1 MSDALV
7 STREEQAA
15 IAKIEAAG
23 KALAEA
29 VELPEV
35 KDIRDKAEA
44 IRSYLRQQKSGL
56 QAQNA
61 AAILKIKAE
70 RRLGAMLRDM
80 EKNAGG
86 RPAANR
92 SHDVTGLAS
101 LSALGINRMA
111 SHRWQTIASVPEE
124 KFEEYLAQADT
135 TQEEITSAGAYR
147 LALRLYNRK
156 LTQPSELPA
165 GVFSCIEADPPW
177 ALDASEA
184 KSAVGQYTVMDLE
197 SIKAMGPDVQARA
210 AENSHLW
217 LWAINPML
225 PEAFDVM
232 AAWGFDYKG
241 CLTWVKTNGF
251 GTGHYL
257 RGATEHCL
265 LGVRGTL
272 ACLRNDQRTYF
283 EATRTDH
290 SRKPEGFYDI
300 LETLS
305 PGPRLRL
312 FARSQRDGWESWGDE
327 A

>member
-1 MSDALV
+1 VSDALATTDAAV
-7 STREEQAA
+7 VHVVDGATLTRTGLTITGDMPYDRWEFLGQKLRAFEGSVMWWLGDWLNYGEAAYGEKYSQA
-15 IAKIEAAG
+15 IAATDYA
-23 KALAEA
+23 
-29 VELPEV
+29 
-35 KDIRDKAEA
+35 
-44 IRSYLRQQKSGL
+44 Y
-56 QAQNA
+56 
-61 AAILKIKAE
+61 
-70 RRLGAMLRDM
+70 
-80 EKNAGG
+80 
-86 RPAANR
+86 
-92 SHDVTGLAS
+92 T
-101 LSALGINRMA
+101 
-111 SHRWQTIASVPEE
+111 T
-124 KFEEYLAQADT
+124 LAQAAWVAKAV
-135 TQEEITSAGAYR
+135 QFCNR
-147 LALRLYNRK
+147 LQNLSWSHHREVADLDPAEQDAILDKAVQHGMTRKELREFVRIYKRK
-156 LTQPSELPA
+156 LAQPAELPA

-184 KSAVGQYTVMDLE
+184 KSAIGQYTVMDLE

-272 ACLRNDQRTYF
+272 APLRNDQRTYF

>member
-1 MSDALV
+1 MDALATTDGAVVHVVDGATLTRTGLTITGDMPYERWEFLGQKLEALHASVLWWWGDWLNYGEKSYGQMYSQALDASSYSYQTLRDAAWV
-7 STREEQAA
+7 SGQLELSRRRDNLSWSHHREVASMEPAEQDA
-15 IAKIEAAG
+15 ILG
-23 KALAEA
+23 KA
-29 VELPEV
+29 VQHGMSQKELREFV
-35 KDIRDKAEA
+35 RIYK
-44 IRSYLRQQKSGL
+44 
-56 QAQNA
+56 
-61 AAILKIKAE
+61 
-70 RRLGAMLRDM
+70 
-80 EKNAGG
+80 
-86 RPAANR
+86 
-92 SHDVTGLAS
+92 
-101 LSALGINRMA
+101 
-111 SHRWQTIASVPEE
+111 
-124 KFEEYLAQADT
+124 
-135 TQEEITSAGAYR
+135 
-147 LALRLYNRK
+147 RK
-156 LTQPSELPA
+156 LTQPAELPA

-177 ALDASEA
+177 ALDASEG
-184 KSAVGQYTVMDLE
+184 KSAIGQYTVMDLE
-197 SIKAMGPDVQARA
+197 AIKAMGPDVQARA

>member
-1 MSDALV
+1 MSDALATTDQAV
-7 STREEQAA
+7 VHVVDGATLTRTGLTITGDMPYDRWEFLGQKLRAFEGSVMWWLGDWLNYGEAAYGEKYSQALDATEYSYQTLRQAA
-15 IAKIEAAG
+15 QVAKALPVFSRLNTLSWSHHQEVAGLEPAEQDAILG
-23 KALAEA
+23 KA
-29 VELPEV
+29 VQHGMSRKELREFV
-35 KDIRDKAEA
+35 RIYK
-44 IRSYLRQQKSGL
+44 
-56 QAQNA
+56 
-61 AAILKIKAE
+61 
-70 RRLGAMLRDM
+70 
-80 EKNAGG
+80 
-86 RPAANR
+86 
-92 SHDVTGLAS
+92 
-101 LSALGINRMA
+101 
-111 SHRWQTIASVPEE
+111 
-124 KFEEYLAQADT
+124 
-135 TQEEITSAGAYR
+135 
-147 LALRLYNRK
+147 RK
-156 LTQPSELPA
+156 LTQPAELPA

-197 SIKAMGPDVQARA
+197 AIKAMGPDVQARA

>member
-1 MSDALV
+1 MSDALARTDGAV
-7 STREEQAA
+7 VHIVDGATLTRTGLTISGDMPYERWEFLGQKLEALHA
-15 IAKIEAAG
+15 SVLWWWGDWLNYGEAAYG
-23 KALAEA
+23 QKYTQALDASGY
-29 VELPEV
+29 
-35 KDIRDKAEA
+35 
-44 IRSYLRQQKSGL
+44 SY
-56 QAQNA
+56 
-61 AAILKIKAE
+61 
-70 RRLGAMLRDM
+70 
-80 EKNAGG
+80 
-86 RPAANR
+86 
-92 SHDVTGLAS
+92 
-101 LSALGINRMA
+101 
-111 SHRWQTIASVPEE
+111 QT
-124 KFEEYLAQADT
+124 LAQAAWVSKALP
-135 TQEEITSAGAYR
+135 ISRR
-147 LALRLYNRK
+147 LENLSWSHHMEVASMEPAEQDAILGKASEHGMSQKELREFVRIYKRK
-156 LTQPSELPA
+156 QTQPAELPA
-165 GVFSCIEADPPW
+165 GGFCCIEADPPW

-184 KSAVGQYTVMDLE
+184 KSALGQYTVMDLE
-197 SIKAMGPDVQARA
+197 AIKAMGPDVQARA
-210 AENSHLW
+210 ADNAHLW

-225 PEAFDVM
+225 PEALDVM

-283 EATRTDH
+283 EAPRTDH

-305 PGPRLRL
+305 PGPRMRL

>member
-1 MSDALV
+1 MDYANGDSNCPRAMIAGRLANAGEGRPSETRSIDLV
-7 STREEQAA
+7 SQPQAA
-15 IAKIEAAG
+15 K
-23 KALAEA
+23 LLN
-29 VELPEV
+29 V
-35 KDIRDKAEA
+35 
-44 IRSYLRQQKSGL
+44 S
-56 QAQNA
+56 
-61 AAILKIKAE
+61 
-70 RRLGAMLRDM
+70 RRIGAMLREM
-80 EKNAGG
+80 PMHGG
-86 RPAANR
+86 DRK
-92 SHDVTGLAS
+92 SSFHDES
-101 LSALGINRMA
+101 LIPTLSDLGINYTA
-111 SHRWQTIASVPEE
+111 SHRWQVMAGPDDETFGAWVAEMVN
-124 KFEEYLAQADT
+124 ADA
-135 TQEEITSAGAYR
+135 EITEAAWYR
-147 LALRLYNRK
+147 YAWRRE
-156 LTQPSELPA
+156 QPDRPEPVELPA

-184 KSAVGQYTVMDLE
+184 KSAIGQYTVMDLE
-197 SIKAMGPDVQARA
+197 AIKAMGPDVQARA
-210 AENSHLW
+210 ADNAHLW

-225 PEAFDVM
+225 PEALDVM

-283 EATRTDH
+283 EAPRTDH

-305 PGPRLRL
+305 PGPRMRL

>member
-1 MSDALV
+1 MSDALATTDGAV
-7 STREEQAA
+7 VHVVDGATLTRTGLTITGDMPYDRWEFLGQKLRAFEGSVMWWLGDWLNYGERNYGEAYSQA
-15 IAKIEAAG
+15 IAATDYAYQTVADAAWVANKCEVSRRRENLSWSHHREVAG
-23 KALAEA
+23 LEPSTQDAL
-29 VELPEV
+29 L
-35 KDIRDKAEA
+35 DKAVQHGMTRKE
-44 IRSYLRQQKSGL
+44 LREFVRIYKR
-56 QAQNA
+56 
-61 AAILKIKAE
+61 K
-70 RRLGAMLRDM
+70 
-80 EKNAGG
+80 
-86 RPAANR
+86 
-92 SHDVTGLAS
+92 
-101 LSALGINRMA
+101 
-111 SHRWQTIASVPEE
+111 
-124 KFEEYLAQADT
+124 LAQPA
-135 TQEEITSAGAYR
+135 
-147 LALRLYNRK
+147 
-156 LTQPSELPA
+156 ELPA

-184 KSAVGQYTVMDLE
+184 KSAIGQYTVMDLE
-197 SIKAMGPDVQARA
+197 AIKAMGPDVQARA

-283 EATRTDH
+283 EAARTDH
-290 SRKPEGFYDI
+290 SRKPDCFYDI

>member
-1 MSDALV
+1 MKTVELARTDGAVVHVVDGATL
-7 STREEQAA
+7 TRTGLTITGDMPYERWEFLGQKLREFEGSVMWW
-15 IAKIEAAG
+15 IGDWLNYGEAAYG
-23 KALAEA
+23 EKYSQALETTDYAY
-29 VELPEV
+29 
-35 KDIRDKAEA
+35 R
-44 IRSYLRQQKSGL
+44 
-56 QAQNA
+56 
-61 AAILKIKAE
+61 
-70 RRLGAMLRDM
+70 
-80 EKNAGG
+80 
-86 RPAANR
+86 
-92 SHDVTGLAS
+92 T
-101 LSALGINRMA
+101 
-111 SHRWQTIASVPEE
+111 
-124 KFEEYLAQADT
+124 LAQAAWVAKAVQFSSRLENLSWSHH
-135 TQEEITSAGAYR
+135 QEVASLEPDEQDAILGKATEHGMSR
-147 LALRLYNRK
+147 KELREFVRIYKRK
-156 LTQPSELPA
+156 QTQPAELPA

-184 KSAVGQYTVMDLE
+184 KSAIGQYTVMDLE
-197 SIKAMGPDVQARA
+197 AIKAMGPDVQARA
-210 AENSHLW
+210 ADNAHLW

-225 PEAFDVM
+225 PEALDVM

-283 EATRTDH
+283 EAPRTDH

-305 PGPRLRL
+305 PGPRMRL

>member
-1 MSDALV
+1 VTDALARTDGAV
-7 STREEQAA
+7 VHVVDGATLTR
-15 IAKIEAAG
+15 
-23 KALAEA
+23 
-29 VELPEV
+29 
-35 KDIRDKAEA
+35 
-44 IRSYLRQQKSGL
+44 
-56 QAQNA
+56 
-61 AAILKIKAE
+61 
-70 RRLGAMLRDM
+70 
-80 EKNAGG
+80 
-86 RPAANR
+86 
-92 SHDVTGLAS
+92 TGLTIS
-101 LSALGINRMA
+101 GDMPYERWEFLGQKLREFEGSVMWWIGDWLNYGERTYGETYTQALDA
-111 SHRWQTIASVPEE
+111 TDYAYQT
-124 KFEEYLAQADT
+124 LAQAARVSKALPICRRLQNLSWSHH
-135 TQEEITSAGAYR
+135 QEVASLEPAEQDAILGKAAEHGMSQKE
-147 LALRLYNRK
+147 LREFVRIYKRK
-156 LTQPSELPA
+156 QTQPAELPA

-184 KSAVGQYTVMDLE
+184 KSAIGQYTVMDLE
-197 SIKAMGPDVQARA
+197 AIKAMGPDVQARA
-210 AENSHLW
+210 ADNAHLW

-225 PEAFDVM
+225 PEALDVM

-283 EATRTDH
+283 EAPRTDH

-305 PGPRLRL
+305 PGPRMRL

>member
-1 MSDALV
+1 MSDALATTDGAVVHVVDGATLTRTGLTISGDMPFETWKQLGKKLQELEGSVMWWLGDWLNHGEKHYGETYSQALDATDYAYNTLAKAVWV
-7 STREEQAA
+7 SGRFEFWNRFQNLPWSFHMVVAGVDDPESRNGLLKAALENGWTQAQ
-15 IAKIEAAG
+15 
-23 KALAEA
+23 LREA
-29 VELPEV
+29 V
-35 KDIRDKAEA
+35 R
-44 IRSYLRQQKSGL
+44 
-56 QAQNA
+56 
-61 AAILKIKAE
+61 
-70 RRLGAMLRDM
+70 
-80 EKNAGG
+80 
-86 RPAANR
+86 
-92 SHDVTGLAS
+92 
-101 LSALGINRMA
+101 
-111 SHRWQTIASVPEE
+111 
-124 KFEEYLAQADT
+124 
-135 TQEEITSAGAYR
+135 AYKR
-147 LALRLYNRK
+147 N
-156 LTQPSELPA
+156 LTQPAELPA

-197 SIKAMGPDVQARA
+197 AIKAMGPDVQARA